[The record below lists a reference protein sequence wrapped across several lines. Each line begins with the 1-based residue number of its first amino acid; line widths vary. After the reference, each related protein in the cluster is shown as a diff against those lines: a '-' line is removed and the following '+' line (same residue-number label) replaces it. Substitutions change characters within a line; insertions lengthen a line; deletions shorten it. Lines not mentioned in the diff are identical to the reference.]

1 MKKFF
6 ARLVV
11 FLSLLLTSL
20 VAVPFSAVGP
30 SNLNVAPLSFLIQG
44 NNELWIKGGIGA
56 LMFLFGVIFLIVSMV
71 EHSREG
77 RVSPSS
83 AAAAFLPMFLY
94 GIFGLGFAGGLAAFT
109 YRDHNTLTNL
119 AILGGI
125 AVVLVNLI
133 FLVHLLL
140 ANFRRGGN
148 FSRILLFLLGLEIM
162 GAGGGAG
169 YYLYTN
175 FVNYGG
181 RYTVYYL
188 GIVPAALLFFILH
201 AIILPIRAKKSAEN
215 AQLEAEVQNLE
226 SQEKPIL
233 REPVIAKAVEPVSQ
247 TEKPEKM
254 SKTQKKEWQKE
265 QALAAKGK
273 KSTIVSKEQTILSS
287 EQEVDPTNL
296 LFEEV
301 NIDPEFNKTSNLD
314 KQVSSIEYYI
324 EKPKMFKPLD
334 PTFDMLVAHVR
345 GLPNVVTKISD
356 ERITFYVDR
365 KPFLVLMNFG
375 NYYRMAFRSDLEKGV
390 RLIIKYPT
398 ISKNKGT
405 KDALWFKANNYGD
418 LPKEVVYEI
427 VKTAFDNVN
436 A

>member
-6 ARLVV
+6 AKLVV
-11 FLSLLLTSL
+11 FLSLVLTSL
-20 VAVPFSAVGP
+20 VAVPFSVVGP
-30 SNLNVAPLSFLIQG
+30 SNLNLAPLSFLIQG
-44 NNELWIKGGIGA
+44 QNELYIKGGIGA
-56 LMFLFGVIFLIVSMV
+56 LMFLFSLIFLIVSLV

-77 RVSPSS
+77 QVLP
-83 AAAAFLPMFLY
+83 ATAGAAFLPMFLY
-94 GIFGLGFAGGLAAFT
+94 GIFGLTFAGGLAAFT
-109 YRDHNTLTNL
+109 YRDNNSLTNL
-119 AILGGI
+119 AILGAIGL
-125 AVVLVNLI
+125 VLVNLI

-148 FSRILLFLLGLEIM
+148 LSRILLFFLGLEVL
-162 GAGGGAG
+162 GAGGGAA
-169 YYLYTN
+169 YYLRTT

-181 RYTVYYL
+181 RYTVFYL
-188 GIVPAALLFFILH
+188 GIVPGALLFYIIH
-201 AIILPIRAKKSAEN
+201 AIILPIRAKKAAEN
-215 AQLEAEVQNLE
+215 AQLESEVHSIE
-226 SQEKPIL
+226 SQANPIL
-233 REPVIAKAVEPVSQ
+233 GVPLAK
-247 TEKPEKM
+247 TEELQQKPEKNEKM
-254 SKTQKKEWQKE
+254 TRAQKKELQKE
-265 QALAAKGK
+265 QLMASHGK
-273 KSTIVSKEQTILSS
+273 RSTIVSKEQTILSS
-287 EQEVDPTNL
+287 EQNVDPTNL

-418 LPKEVVYEI
+418 LPKEVIFEI